1 MITHK
6 MKIIYHH
13 RIASKD
19 GQYVHIEELI
29 TALKALGHEIIMAE
43 PEATEQ
49 KGFGASSNSVKLMRT
64 LLPGFLHEF
73 IEFSYALFD
82 FAKLVPLILK
92 HKPDVIYERYNLFFP
107 SGIWAKKLFK
117 LPLLLEVNAPLFEE
131 RKKHDG
137 IQLDWLAKWSETYVW
152 KQADHVLPVT
162 RVLAEKIIA
171 AGVPEHSIS
180 IIPNGINRQRFGSA
194 IDSSDVIERYQ
205 LKNKLVLGF
214 TGFVRDWHRLDKVVQ
229 AIADNKGRNWH
240 LLLVGDGPAR
250 NAIEQQAASLGISDH
265 VSITGIIDRDEV
277 ARYVAVFDIA
287 LQPDVV
293 AYASPL
299 KLFEYMVLGKAI
311 IAPDRANIRE
321 ILTHRSD
328 ALLFNPN
335 EEQAFTEQLRELCF
349 DENLRQR
356 LGLAA
361 AQTLDGKKLYWQEN
375 AKRIGNLIGP
385 LAASKNH

>member
-1 MITHK
+1 
-6 MKIIYHH
+6 MKILYHH

-171 AGVPEHSIS
+171 AGVPEHSIT
-180 IIPNGINRQRFGSA
+180 IIPNGINQQRFGSA

-229 AIADNKGRNWH
+229 AIADNQSRNWH

-250 NAIEQQAASLGISDH
+250 DAIEQQAASLGISDR
-265 VSITGIIDRDEV
+265 VSITGIVDRDEV

-385 LAASKNH
+385 LAASKSH

>member
-1 MITHK
+1 